1 MRTNKKMVE
10 VDPLHLTQPFAF
22 WATDRV
28 AEEDEN
34 GLVLHFPF
42 FLFLNRVVLVCWG
55 YLCIWSMDPFDLY
68 IVVFVFCFSGLPC
81 SLLAVEVNPL
91 VYGMVCWCL

>member
-42 FLFLNRVVLVCWG
+42 FF
-55 YLCIWSMDPFDLY
+55 
-68 IVVFVFCFSGLPC
+68 FS
-81 SLLAVEVNPL
+81 
-91 VYGMVCWCL
+91 